1 MDSEE
6 LDRSI
11 TDLQLALERLRLAV
25 DNSSF
30 RSSAPLPLVLG
41 FLSLIGLVGPL

>member
-6 LDRSI
+6 LNRSI

-25 DNSSF
+25 DNSSS
-30 RSSAPLPLVLG
+30 SSAWEVVSAPA
-41 FLSLIGLVGPL
+41 